1 MYQLTV
7 LHSIPADRAAF
18 DEYYDSV
25 HLPLAKKLP
34 GVRRFTVTRP
44 AEQAGV
50 PAAYHVVAVLEWDD
64 ELSYQASMDSPEGQA
79 ALADLP
85 NFTAAGITLLPGEVD
100 VL

>member
-1 MYQLTV
+1 MFQLTV
-7 LHSIPADRAAF
+7 LHNIPADRTAF

-34 GVRRFTVTRP
+34 GVRRFTVGRP
-44 AEQAGV
+44 AA
-50 PAAYHVVAVLEWDD
+50 PAPYHVVAVLEWDD
-64 ELSYQASMDSPEGQA
+64 EQAYQASMDSPEGQA

-100 VL
+100 VV